1 MNRRKADCSN
11 NNSKNTASQARSGSS
26 RSDHA
31 LAPDTCSNEASNR
44 MGSEGNHQI
53 QDLAEAEER
62 MRAAP
67 DLISS
72 VKSWVK
78 VGGRAKM
85 RLKGLERD

>member
-1 MNRRKADCSN
+1 
-11 NNSKNTASQARSGSS
+11 
-26 RSDHA
+26 
-31 LAPDTCSNEASNR
+31 